1 MEENRK
7 KSAAGVSSLVL
18 GIISIL
24 SGLFY
29 YISLPTG
36 ILSIILGAKSTK
48 KTGSRLGKSG
58 LVTGIVG
65 VSICV
70 FLYISM
76 VVILWLANNY

>member
-7 KSAAGVSSLVL
+7 KTAAGDSSLVL

-36 ILSIILGAKSTK
+36 ILAIILGAVSTK
-48 KTGSRLGKSG
+48 KTGSKLGKSG
-58 LVTGIVG
+58 LITGIVG
-65 VSICV
+65 VSICA

-76 VVILWLANNY
+76 VIMLWLANNY